1 MEPADGS
8 PMEEREGVIG
18 GGEAV
23 LVLITCATPEE
34 AQTIARAVVEQRL
47 AACVNV
53 IPHVRSLFSWENK
66 VSEEEEV
73 LLVVKTR
80 RPRFRELAASV
91 KALHSYR
98 VPEIIALPI
107 VEGSSSYLR
116 WIDDVTS

>member
-1 MEPADGS
+1 MEPADGG
-8 PMEEREGVIG
+8 PLEEREGVIG
-18 GGEAV
+18 GGEAI

-34 AQTIARAVVEQRL
+34 AKLIARTVVEQRL

-80 RPRFRELAASV
+80 RPRFKELAVSV

-107 VEGSSSYLR
+107 LEGSSSYLR

>member
-1 MEPADGS
+1 MEPADGG
-8 PMEEREGVIG
+8 PLEERESVIG
-18 GGEAV
+18 GGEAI
-23 LVLITCATPEE
+23 LVLITCATQEE
-34 AQTIARAVVEQRL
+34 AKMIARAVVEQRL

-66 VSEEEEV
+66 LSEEEEV

-80 RPRFRELAASV
+80 RPRFRALALSV

>member
-18 GGEAV
+18 GGEAI

-34 AQTIARAVVEQRL
+34 AKTIARAVVEQRL

-80 RPRFRELAASV
+80 RPRFKELAVSV